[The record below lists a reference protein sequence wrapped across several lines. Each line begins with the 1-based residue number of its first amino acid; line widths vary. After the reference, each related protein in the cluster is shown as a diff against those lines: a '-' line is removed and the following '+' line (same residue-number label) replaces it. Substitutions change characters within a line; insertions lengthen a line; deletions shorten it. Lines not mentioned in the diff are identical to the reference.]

1 MQTTNSFSILASK
14 TIAYISDQIEDQDED
29 GIIEVDYLGDI
40 LKLLTPKG
48 EYVINKHS
56 AAKEIWLAS
65 PISGPY
71 HFHDYN
77 GKWINKNNIELLSLL
92 ESELSQFIDIK
103 LFNVTLDSTD

>member
-1 MQTTNSFSILASK
+1 MTKSDSFSMLASK
-14 TIAYISDQIEDQDED
+14 TIAYISDQIEDQDEK
-29 GIIEVDYLGDI
+29 GIIDVDYLGDI

-71 HFHDYN
+71 HFHHYN
-77 GKWINKNNIELLSLL
+77 DKWVNKHGAELMSLL
-92 ESELSQFIDIK
+92 ENELKQFVEVK
-103 LFNVTLDSTD
+103 L

>member
-1 MQTTNSFSILASK
+1 MTISSTFSILASRA
-14 TIAYISDQIEDQDED
+14 IAYISDQIEEQDSS

-40 LKLLTPKG
+40 LKLVTSKG

-71 HFHDYN
+71 HFYHYN
-77 GKWINKNNIELLSLL
+77 DKWINKHGIELFPLL
-92 ESELSQFIDIK
+92 EQELAQFTKIK
-103 LFNVTLDSTD
+103 L

>member
-1 MQTTNSFSILASK
+1 MHTKSDTFSILASK
-14 TIAYISDQIEDQDED
+14 TIAYISDQIEDQDETGVID
-29 GIIEVDYLGDI
+29 VDYLGDI

-71 HFHDYN
+71 HFHHYN
-77 GKWINKNNIELLSLL
+77 DKWVNKHGAELMSLL
-92 ESELSQFIDIK
+92 EQELGQFVAVR
-103 LFNVTLDSTD
+103 F

>member
-1 MQTTNSFSILASK
+1 MTNSNSFSILASK
-14 TIAYISDQIEDQDED
+14 TIEYISDKIECQDAE
-29 GIIEVDYLGDI
+29 GIIDVDYLGDI
-40 LKLLTPKG
+40 LKLLTSKG

-77 GKWINKNNIELLSLL
+77 GKWVNKNGIELLSLL
-92 ESELSQFIDIK
+92 ELELSQWIK
-103 LFNVTLDSTD
+103 VKF

>member
-1 MQTTNSFSILASK
+1 MTKSDTFSSLASK
-14 TIAYISDQIEDQDED
+14 TIAYISDQIEDQDETGVID
-29 GIIEVDYLGDI
+29 VDYLGDI

-71 HFHDYN
+71 HFHHYN
-77 GKWINKNNIELLSLL
+77 NKWINKHGAELMSLL
-92 ESELSQFIDIK
+92 ELELGQFVDVR
-103 LFNVTLDSTD
+103 F

>member
-1 MQTTNSFSILASK
+1 MTNSNSFSILASK
-14 TIAYISDQIEDQDED
+14 TIEYISDQIENQDEE
-29 GIIEVDYLGDI
+29 GIIDLDYLGDI
-40 LKLLTPKG
+40 LKLLTSKG

-77 GKWINKNNIELLSLL
+77 GKWVNKNGIELLSLL
-92 ESELSQFIDIK
+92 ELELSQFVNIK
-103 LFNVTLDSTD
+103 LQ